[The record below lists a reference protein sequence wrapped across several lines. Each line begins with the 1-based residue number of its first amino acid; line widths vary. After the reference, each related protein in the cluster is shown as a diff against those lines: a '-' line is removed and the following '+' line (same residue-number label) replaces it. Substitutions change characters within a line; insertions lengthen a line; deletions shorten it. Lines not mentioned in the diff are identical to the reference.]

1 MLPKTRKLGHFLAV
15 TLTIALAVACL
26 VRSGSAA
33 GTQQDPVLAE
43 KVRAAN
49 AQCFACHTQAGLA
62 NPPRADMDLVH
73 LGKLLVNP
81 GAYEH
86 SNHGGVDCKNCHGQ
100 AVAVFPHRAG
110 AHAEISQ
117 CSECHA
123 QKVMRLEPQFDKS
136 AHVRQVPGKFTCVT
150 CHDPH
155 KYLVAQQIGDP
166 RRIVRQDNAMCIDC
180 HGDDAAFHALAP
192 DTRRPDLALIH
203 DWLPN
208 VQLHWQAV
216 RCVECH
222 TPPSTVRQLSLS
234 HEILAKDR
242 AERECVTCH
251 TRDSSLRTRLY
262 RHLIAEEEETA
273 GFANAVI
280 LRSAYVVG
288 ATRNTYVDTA
298 GTWLLGLTV
307 AGVLV
312 HGVLRIFAA
321 LRRRRQRR

>member
-1 MLPKTRKLGHFLAV
+1 
-15 TLTIALAVACL
+15 
-26 VRSGSAA
+26 
-33 GTQQDPVLAE
+33 
-43 KVRAAN
+43 
-49 AQCFACHTQAGLA
+49 
-62 NPPRADMDLVH
+62 
-73 LGKLLVNP
+73 
-81 GAYEH
+81 
-86 SNHGGVDCKNCHGQ
+86 
-100 AVAVFPHRAG
+100 
-110 AHAEISQ
+110 
-117 CSECHA
+117 
-123 QKVMRLEPQFDKS
+123 
-136 AHVRQVPGKFTCVT
+136 
-150 CHDPH
+150 
-155 KYLVAQQIGDP
+155 
-166 RRIVRQDNAMCIDC
+166 
-180 HGDDAAFHALAP
+180 
-192 DTRRPDLALIH
+192 
-203 DWLPN
+203 
-208 VQLHWQAV
+208 
-216 RCVECH
+216 VECH